1 MSDTFYLSLVLIY
14 FLVALRM
21 RPARAFPPISRLNAS
36 PSSPLPLRSSLPS
49 SETRA
54 APPTM
59 GDNPSSLRRGAR
71 SLVARS
77 PKAVDSPH
85 TSLQCMS
92 VARVNFELIARATTT
107 PAASYKC
114 DSQRVEAHDRAN
126 KEHRKTRS
134 KPAYEVH
141 NAQ

>member
-36 PSSPLPLRSSLPS
+36 PSSPLPLRSSLLL
-49 SETRA
+49 RKLGL
-54 APPTM
+54 PPTM

>member
-1 MSDTFYLSLVLIY
+1 
-14 FLVALRM
+14 M
-21 RPARAFPPISRLNAS
+21 RPARAFPSNKPAQCQPFIPS
-36 PSSPLPLRSSLPS
+36 PPPKLSPFFGNSGC
-49 SETRA
+49 
-54 APPTM
+54 PPTM